1 MAIIATKL
9 KNFYNMDNLTLIS
22 KVQSLEERIAHLEA
36 MLPKK
41 LAGSHFIVPSLE
53 EVADHFL
60 EKMPNATSE
69 DALNFSDVFISHY
82 TNTGWKYGKN
92 KMKDWKAAMR
102 SAWDLTKF
110 VTKNNHNDT
119 IGRIQRT
126 SLQQWL
132 DA

>member
-1 MAIIATKL
+1 MENNNQSL
-9 KNFYNMDNLTLIS
+9 LS
-22 KVQSLEERIAHLEA
+22 KVALLEERVSQLE
-36 MLPKK
+36 MQLSQRTKSK
-41 LAGSHFIVPSLE
+41 ECRFIVPSLE
-53 EVADHFL
+53 EVADQFL

-69 DALNFSDVFISHY
+69 DALNFADVFISHY

-119 IGRIQRT
+119 IGRIQRN

-132 DA
+132 DS

>member
-1 MAIIATKL
+1 MENNNQSLFSRIA
-9 KNFYNMDNLTLIS
+9 
-22 KVQSLEERIAHLEA
+22 SLEERVSQLE
-36 MLPKK
+36 MQLKQQTK
-41 LAGSHFIVPSLE
+41 SKECRFIVPSLE

-60 EKMPNATSE
+60 EKMPQATSE
-69 DALNFSDVFISHY
+69 DALNFADVFISHY

-110 VTKNNHNDT
+110 VITKNQHNDT

-132 DA
+132 NG

>member
-1 MAIIATKL
+1 ME
-9 KNFYNMDNLTLIS
+9 NNN
-22 KVQSLEERIAHLEA
+22 QSLFLKIASIEERVNQLE
-36 MLPKK
+36 MLLKEQQTK
-41 LAGSHFIVPSLE
+41 SKECRFIVPSLE

-60 EKMPNATSE
+60 EKMPHATSE
-69 DALNFSDVFISHY
+69 DALNFADVFISHY

-132 DA
+132 DS

>member
-1 MAIIATKL
+1 
-9 KNFYNMDNLTLIS
+9 MDINTLS
-22 KVQSLEERIAHLEA
+22 SRVLLLEERISNLESQ
-36 MLPKK
+36 LNQQKK
-41 LAGSHFIVPSLE
+41 LKECRFTAPSLE
-53 EVADHFL
+53 EVADYFL
-60 EKMPNATSE
+60 ERMPNANSE
-69 DALNFSDVFISHY
+69 DALHFADVFISHY

-110 VTKNNHNDT
+110 VTKNQHNDT

>member
-1 MAIIATKL
+1 MENNNQSLFSRIA
-9 KNFYNMDNLTLIS
+9 
-22 KVQSLEERIAHLEA
+22 SLEERVSQLESQ
-36 MLPKK
+36 LSKTK
-41 LAGSHFIVPSLE
+41 SKESHFIVPSLE

-69 DALNFSDVFISHY
+69 DALNFADVFISHY

-110 VTKNNHNDT
+110 VTKNQHNDT

-132 DA
+132 NG

>member
-1 MAIIATKL
+1 MENNNQSLFSKIAL
-9 KNFYNMDNLTLIS
+9 
-22 KVQSLEERIAHLEA
+22 LEERVNQLE
-36 MLPKK
+36 MQLKQQTK
-41 LAGSHFIVPSLE
+41 SKECRFIVPSLE

-60 EKMPNATSE
+60 EKMPHATSE
-69 DALNFSDVFISHY
+69 DALNFADVFISHY
-82 TNTGWKYGKN
+82 TNTSWKYGKN

-110 VTKNNHNDT
+110 VTKNQHNDT
-119 IGRIQRT
+119 IGRIQRS

>member
-1 MAIIATKL
+1 ME
-9 KNFYNMDNLTLIS
+9 NNN
-22 KVQSLEERIAHLEA
+22 QSLFLKIASIEERVNQLE
-36 MLPKK
+36 MLLKEQQTK
-41 LAGSHFIVPSLE
+41 SKGSHFIVPSLE

-60 EKMPNATSE
+60 EKMPHATSE
-69 DALNFSDVFISHY
+69 DALNFADVFISHY

-132 DA
+132 DS

>member
-1 MAIIATKL
+1 MENNNQSLCSKIAL
-9 KNFYNMDNLTLIS
+9 
-22 KVQSLEERIAHLEA
+22 LEERVNQLE
-36 MLPKK
+36 MQLKQQTK
-41 LAGSHFIVPSLE
+41 SKECRFNVPSLE

-60 EKMPNATSE
+60 EKMPHATSE
-69 DALNFSDVFISHY
+69 DALNFADVFISHY

-110 VTKNNHNDT
+110 VTKNQHNDT
-119 IGRIQRT
+119 LGRIQRT

>member
-1 MAIIATKL
+1 
-9 KNFYNMDNLTLIS
+9 MDNLTLLS
-22 KVQSLEERIAHLEA
+22 KVQSLEERIARLEQ
-36 MLPKK
+36 LLQTKSKDSP
-41 LAGSHFIVPSLE
+41 FIVPSLE

-60 EKMPNATSE
+60 EKMPHATSE
-69 DALNFSDVFISHY
+69 DALNFADVFISHY

-110 VTKNNHNDT
+110 VTKNQHNDT

-132 DA
+132 DS

>member
-1 MAIIATKL
+1 
-9 KNFYNMDNLTLIS
+9 MDNLTLLS
-22 KVQSLEERIAHLEA
+22 KVQSLEERI
-36 MLPKK
+36 KK
-41 LAGSHFIVPSLE
+41 LEQLLQTKSKDSPFIVPSLE

-60 EKMPNATSE
+60 EKIPHATSE
-69 DALNFSDVFISHY
+69 DALNFADVFISHY

-110 VTKNNHNDT
+110 VTTKNNHNDT

-132 DA
+132 DS